1 MNTKLV
7 ARPAL
12 LAAALLL
19 TGCAGT
25 PEQGADRTPS
35 WMKHQEVGTR
45 IPRVSDR
52 KGDASSA
59 STVVTTTEEGLED
72 LPSVVMRRCRTTW
85 YCN

>member
-7 ARPAL
+7 ARFAL
-12 LAAALLL
+12 LWAPLLL
-19 TGCAGT
+19 TACAGT

-72 LPSVVMRRCRTTW
+72 LPSVVMRRCRTPR
-85 YCN
+85 YCD